1 MLSRTLRAVSALA
14 GAALLSQFPAFYDQY
29 LQRLGG
35 RLDQARIE
43 IARVEDAARLEHLSL
58 DAYIDVF
65 LRDVQSPV
73 RRQGRVMQDQ
83 LNDLVRLEAA
93 FTTLREAPIAT
104 RPLRFAGHAEGAIA
118 RAALNDFQPALPLG
132 TEGLSYALIGMLG
145 GLLGARVGKRAVS
158 AAFRRRPAA

>member
-65 LRDVQSPV
+65 LRDAQSPV

-93 FTTLREAPIAT
+93 FATLREAPIAT
-104 RPLRFAGHAEGAIA
+104 RPLRFAGHAEVPIA